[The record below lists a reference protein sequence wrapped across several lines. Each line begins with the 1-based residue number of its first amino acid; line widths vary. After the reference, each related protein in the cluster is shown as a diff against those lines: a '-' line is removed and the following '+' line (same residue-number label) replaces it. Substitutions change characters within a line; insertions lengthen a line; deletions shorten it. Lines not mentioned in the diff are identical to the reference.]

1 MSLEF
6 LGEPIEKEPFVSHY
20 MDLFIGVI
28 KKTCDIDSFYPREQ
42 EYLEAERFK
51 IGLLWDKFTDENRRP
66 PDYRYLS
73 DCLTNNVL
81 AKQGLFLKREKNQ
94 MSVDHF
100 CDCYIEQ
107 LRCRR
112 LLTVER
118 YGVEFGYV
126 LQAER
131 HRAASQYEKQNRLIE
146 GYEELCICNNRYIQQ
161 RLYEQLMVDFFNL
174 YRGYQC
180 SEIQER

>member
-1 MSLEF
+1 MPLEF

-28 KKTCDIDSFYPREQ
+28 KKTCEIDSFYPREE

-51 IGLLWDKFTDENRRP
+51 IGLLWDKFTNENRRP

-81 AKQGLFLKREKNQ
+81 AKQHLFLKRENNQ
-94 MSVDHF
+94 MSKEHF

-107 LRCRR
+107 LRGRR

-131 HRAASQYEKQNRLIE
+131 HRAASQYEKQNQPME
-146 GYEELCICNNRYIQQ
+146 GYEELRICNNRYLQQ
-161 RLYEQLMVDFFNL
+161 RLYEQLMADFSSL
-174 YRGYQC
+174 YQDYQC
-180 SEIQER
+180 LTIQER